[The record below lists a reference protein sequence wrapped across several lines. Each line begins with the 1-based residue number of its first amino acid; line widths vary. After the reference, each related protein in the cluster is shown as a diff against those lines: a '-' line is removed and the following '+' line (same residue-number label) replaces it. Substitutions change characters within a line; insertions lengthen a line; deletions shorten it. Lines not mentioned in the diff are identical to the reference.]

1 MKRLKNSLFIA
12 SFLFFAL
19 LPGLYAQDVDVSIR
33 FVDKRV
39 YYAGSSQIPVQ
50 ITVSNRG
57 PSSYRFKLAD
67 ERAFS
72 IDFDIRDLTNRPL
85 QATEIL
91 IRKRT
96 QDQRVFFREVS
107 VESGESFS
115 FIENISDYCM
125 LKNSGSFIIQ
135 AKLYPELYKNTT
147 ILPLES
153 NRLPLNLYPAPLPGP
168 DGTEVALDV
177 QTGAVLVRQ
186 DLPPDQVIEYML
198 LARQRSQWEK
208 FFLYLDLEAMITR
221 DSARRRSWQAES
233 EEGRIR
239 MLDRYR
245 SDLRSSN
252 VDGDIST
259 IPVEFDIERTSYSQ
273 DEGTV
278 SVLEKFSY
286 QTYVERKRYTY
297 YLHRKDGIWMVI
309 DYSVVNLG
317 TE

>member
-1 MKRLKNSLFIA
+1 MKRLKNCVFIT

-19 LPGLYAQDVDVSIR
+19 LPRLYAQDVDVAIR

-50 ITVSNRG
+50 ITVSNKG

-72 IDFDIRDLTNRPL
+72 IDFDVRDLTNRPL
-85 QATEIL
+85 PPTEIL

-96 QDQRVFFREVS
+96 QDQQVFFREIS

-115 FIENISDYCM
+115 FVENISEYS
-125 LKNSGSFIIQ
+125 LLRNSGSFIVQ
-135 AKLYPELYKNTT
+135 AKLYPELYKNSQVVP
-147 ILPLES
+147 IES

-168 DGTEVALDV
+168 DGTRTALDIE
-177 QTGAVLVRQ
+177 TGAVLVRQ

-198 LARQRSQWEK
+198 LARQKSQWEK

-233 EEGRIR
+233 EEGRMR

-245 SDLRSSN
+245 SDLRSSI

-286 QTYVERKRYTY
+286 ETYVERKRYTY
-297 YLHRKDGIWMVI
+297 YLRRRDGIWMVI